1 MAVVWPASDVASDAI
16 EAKSC
21 RLVVSWA
28 GEKVANVAGR
38 NGAPAVVP
46 EKGFGK

>member
-1 MAVVWPASDVASDAI
+1 MGPASDAVADAT

-28 GEKVANVAGR
+28 GEKVGSVAGR
-38 NGAPAVVP
+38 NGAPGVVP
-46 EKGFGK
+46 ERGFGK